1 MAISAEMKMFVAS
14 LGDDE
19 VWKKLGP
26 DLEPDYVFINERV
39 EQAMNLVATVRSD
52 KAGGLTGHMGLIMP
66 AAEFALLPGFTVAF
80 VNEAHPGTVNYT
92 TAPAATTAVQQQDR
106 RYEHQ
111 NKLHVFE
118 MEQMIQ
124 TKIKKHIMSC
134 FEEEIYVELKHHVL
148 GYSNVSVETLVQHLY
163 DEYGEKTEELQ
174 NKALKALEEDYDMT
188 TNNVKLLRI
197 RQEKWKLFLADTE
210 QAINDGTYIK
220 KTLGVIE
227 KSNYLNKDVL
237 KWRRKVLG
245 DRTIANFWPFFKD
258 AHKKQKLKLLQG
270 GDDQANSVMQSKMD
284 NYALQLMRL
293 EKYTDDQQVAL
304 NGLIDREAESR
315 SGGRS
320 IPGVVDISTP
330 SQSIGDTTETAT
342 MQALIA
348 SLRSELSVAQRQRH
362 DPNRQQRQPG
372 GPGRGGD
379 RNDPAGRGRGG
390 DRRQLNVLG
399 PVDNDADR
407 RLTRNENPDRLVKKF
422 KNKNYCHTHG
432 YECSKDHD
440 SARCMWPEKGHKQ
453 CATAENPMGG
463 CLLYKRLYTAYCLE
477 CPG

>member
-1 MAISAEMKMFVAS
+1 MPISAEMKTFVAS

-66 AAEFALLPGFTVAF
+66 AAEFALLPGFTVPF
-80 VNEAHPGTVNYT
+80 QKEAHPGAVNYT
-92 TAPAATTAVQQQDR
+92 TPPAATTAVQQQDR

-118 MEQMIQ
+118 MEQMIE

-134 FEEEIYVELKHHVL
+134 FEEEIYVELKHHLL
-148 GYSNVSVETLVQHLY
+148 GYSNVSVEALVQHLY

-197 RQEKWKLFLADTE
+197 RQEKWKLFLENTE

-237 KWRRKVLG
+237 KWRRKALV

-270 GDDQANSVMQSKMD
+270 GDDQANSVMQNKMD

-304 NGLIDREAESR
+304 NGLIDREAQSR
-315 SGGRS
+315 SGERS
-320 IPGVVDISTP
+320 IPGVIETTTTSP
-330 SQSIGDTTETAT
+330 SLGDAMEMTSA
-342 MQALIA
+342 QALIA
-348 SLRSELSVAQRQRH
+348 SLRSELSVAQRQRY
-362 DPNRQQRQPG
+362 DPNRNRGGP
-372 GPGRGGD
+372 GPGRGG
-379 RNDPAGRGRGG
+379 NSTDPGRGRGG
-390 DRRQLNVLG
+390 DQRPQNVLG
-399 PVDNDADR
+399 AVDNDVDR
-407 RLTRNENPDRLVKKF
+407 RLTRREDPNRLVKKF
-422 KNKNYCHTHG
+422 KNKNYCHTYG
-432 YECSKDHD
+432 YECSKEHD
-440 SARCMWPEKGHKQ
+440 SSHCMWPEKGHKQ
-453 CATAENPMGG
+453 CATAKNPMGG

>member
-1 MAISAEMKMFVAS
+1 MPISAEMKTFVAG

-19 VWKKLGP
+19 VWKKLGT
-26 DLEPDYVFINERV
+26 DLEPDYVFIYERV

-66 AAEFALLPGFTVAF
+66 AAEFALLPGFTVPF
-80 VNEAHPGTVNYT
+80 PKEVHPGAVNYT
-92 TAPAATTAVQQQDR
+92 TAPAATTIVQQQDR

-118 MEQMIQ
+118 MEQMIE

-134 FEEEIYVELKHHVL
+134 FDEDIYVELKHHRL
-148 GYSNVSVETLVQHLY
+148 GYSNVTVEALVQHLY

-197 RQEKWKLFLADTE
+197 RQEKWKLFLANTE

-237 KWRRKVLG
+237 KWRRKPLAE
-245 DRTIANFWPFFKD
+245 RTIINFWPFFKD

-270 GDDQANSVMQSKMD
+270 GDDMANSVMQNKME
-284 NYALQLMRL
+284 NYALQIMQLQ
-293 EKYTDDQQVAL
+293 KYTDDQQVAL
-304 NGLIDREAESR
+304 NSLIDREAQSR
-315 SGGRS
+315 SGS
-320 IPGVVDISTP
+320 IPGVIETTTSP
-330 SQSIGDTTETAT
+330 SSIGDTTEMTTA
-342 MQALIA
+342 QALIA
-348 SLRSELSVAQRQRH
+348 SLRSELSVAQRQRY
-362 DPNRQQRQPG
+362 DPNRNRGGP

-379 RNDPAGRGRGG
+379 NTDQGRGRGG
-390 DRRQLNVLG
+390 ERRPQNVLG
-399 PVDNDADR
+399 TVDNDADR
-407 RLTRNENPDRLVKKF
+407 RLTRREDPNRLKKKF

-440 SARCMWPEKGHKQ
+440 SSHCMWPEKGHKQ